1 VEPRNPTYAYVGAL
15 VDELVRS
22 GLRHAVICPGS
33 RSTPLAYTF
42 ARHAERADLQLW
54 VQLDERSAAF
64 FALGIAKATRAPVAL
79 VCTSGT
85 AAANFLPAIAEAR
98 LSRAPLVALTADR
111 PHELRDVGAPQAMDQ
126 LRLYGTHVKWFVEM
140 ALPEAGDV
148 MLRYARVVAARA
160 MATAMAAPAGPV
172 HLNLPFREPL
182 TPDPI
187 PDLPLPETR
196 ESLAWRGRDD
206 GRPLVA
212 VHESPQVPPATL
224 LESLAALLA
233 GRERGLIVVGPHD
246 DAELAAPLTE
256 LAARL
261 GFPILADPL
270 ANLRHGAFDR
280 QLIIDSYD
288 ALLRDVDFARTAAPE
303 VVLRIGAPP
312 TSKPLQQYL
321 NAHLA
326 GEQIVVDH
334 GDGWRDPAL
343 AAAQLIH
350 AEPRLLAAGLL
361 RHLHGNARVSGWMRR
376 WQAAAARA
384 RAALEA
390 EMSRFETLFE
400 GCVFPE
406 LAALLPAGAT
416 LVVGNS
422 MPIRDCDT
430 FLPGG
435 ERPLRVLGNR
445 GVNGI
450 DGLVSTALGVA
461 AAGADPV
468 VLVLGDLS
476 FYHDLNGLLAAK
488 RYGLRLAI
496 VLVNNDGGGIFS
508 FLPQASH
515 PEHFELLF
523 GTPHGLDFEPVV
535 RMYGGDFRRAR
546 DWDGF
551 RRALA
556 GALTRDGLSVIEV
569 PTARE
574 ANVTMHRRLWQAVS
588 AALHAEGGS
597 A

>member
-1 VEPRNPTYAYVGAL
+1 MEPCNPTYAYVNAL
-15 VDELVRS
+15 VDELVRA
-22 GLRHAVICPGS
+22 GLRHAVVCPGS
-33 RSTPLAYTF
+33 RSTPLAHTF
-42 ARHAERADLQLW
+42 ALHAERADLRLW

-64 FALGIAKATRAPVAL
+64 FALGIAKATRTPVAL

-98 LSRAPLVALTADR
+98 LSRAPLVVLTADR

-126 LRLYGTHVKWFVEM
+126 LRLYGTHVKWFAEM
-140 ALPEAGDV
+140 ALPEASEI
-148 MLRYARVVAARA
+148 MLRYARVAAARA
-160 MATAMAAPAGPV
+160 IATARATPAGPV

-182 TPDPI
+182 TPDPT
-187 PDLPLPETR
+187 PGSPLPDVR
-196 ESLAWRGRDD
+196 ESLAWQGRDD
-206 GRPLVA
+206 GRPIVA
-212 VHESPQVPPATL
+212 VHESPQTPSAAL
-224 LESLAALLA
+224 LESLATRLV
-233 GRERGLIVVGPHD
+233 RCQRGLIVVGPQD
-246 DAELAAPLTE
+246 DTQLAVSLTE

-288 ALLRDVDFARTAAPE
+288 ALLRDTDFARSAAPE
-303 VVLRIGAPP
+303 VVLRIGAAP
-312 TSKPLQQYL
+312 TSKPLLQYL
-321 NAHLA
+321 NAHPA
-326 GEQIVVDH
+326 GEQILVDH

-343 AAAQLIH
+343 AAAHLIH
-350 AEPRLLAAGLL
+350 AEPSLLAADLL
-361 RHLHGNARVSGWMRR
+361 RHLPSSTRVSDWTRR

-384 RAALEA
+384 RAALEE
-390 EMSRFETLFE
+390 EMSRFDTLFE
-400 GCVFPE
+400 GRLFPE

-435 ERPLRVLGNR
+435 EHALRVLGNR

-450 DGLVSTALGVA
+450 DGVVSTALGVA
-461 AAGADPV
+461 AASADPV

-488 RYGLRLAI
+488 RYGLRLTI

-515 PEHFELLF
+515 PEYFELLF
-523 GTPHGLDFEPVV
+523 GTPHGLDFEPAV

-546 DWDGF
+546 DWEGF
-551 RRALA
+551 RRAVVDA
-556 GALTRDGLSVIEV
+556 MARDGLSVIEV
-569 PTARE
+569 PTERT
-574 ANVTMHRRLWQAVS
+574 ANVVMHRRLWQVVS